1 MHRVPGHRVPFVALW
16 HIDEIAADARRALS
30 PSTAPDECLD
40 MARILET
47 VDGRKRRLP
56 SGVEATVKLAV
67 EELPKHVLGET
78 RLVDDRIYIGI
89 AEMTYRL
96 MCVEEGWARFTAAH
110 EVGHVTMHLAT
121 LTKLKTMSQYEV
133 ALARVAA
140 NHHDSVDSEVQAN
153 NFAAAFLAPNEGLRL
168 LDTRGRMS
176 VESVMCTFGMG
187 RKSATARINNYRRRR
202 PTRRRGRGGG

>member
-1 MHRVPGHRVPFVALW
+1 MHRVPGHRVPFVLPRR
-16 HIDEIAADARRALS
+16 IDEIAADARRALS
-30 PSTAPDECLD
+30 PSTPPDECLD
-40 MARILET
+40 MVRILET

-56 SGVEATVKLAV
+56 NGVEVTVKLAV

-78 RLVDDRIYIGI
+78 RLVDDKIYIGI
-89 AEMTYRL
+89 AGVTYQL
-96 MCVEEGWARFTAAH
+96 LYAQEGYARFTAAH

-140 NHHDSVDSEVQAN
+140 DHHDGVDSEVQAN

-168 LDTRGRMS
+168 LETRGRMS
-176 VESVMCTFGMG
+176 VESVMFTFGMG
-187 RKSATARINNYRRRR
+187 RKSATARINNYLRRR
-202 PTRRRGRGGG
+202 PAPPRRRGGR